1 MPGCNGDFGD
11 DPGVDYCVPE
21 LYRDNR
27 KLRAQ
32 KKKKPEIRK
41 LQGGTLEFQ
50 TTRTYTISLDGQGQT
65 FQGFLF
71 RASGAQGQDL
81 TDVFETEFVD
91 TQILPSDGERD
102 AIPGVAPA
110 SCAVGVSGATHVNTL
125 GKQSAQVLIT
135 IPSSAAGTIDL
146 EVTAM
151 INENLSYLTEYTLIA
166 KDAADMTIPPQVP
179 VLPPLMPVTAPTVE
193 APVAAP
199 VAAPAAGETATDS
212 PTAAD
217 SEELP
222 EGGVRFPAMGV
233 DDEMEF
239 GEVGQC
245 TGPGGVCEQ
254 CQGDC
259 DNDAGELLSDSLTSL
274 ERLTLFST

>member
-1 MPGCNGDFGD
+1 MGD

-21 LYRDNR
+21 FYRDNR
-27 KLRAQ
+27 KLRAANQ
-32 KKKKPEIRK
+32 KTQEQQKQPEIRK

-50 TTRTYTISLDGQGQT
+50 TTREYTIRLDGQGQT
-65 FQGFLF
+65 FQGFLI

-81 TDVFETEFVD
+81 SDVFETEFFE
-91 TQILPSDGERD
+91 TQILPSNGQRD

-110 SCAVGVSGATHVNTL
+110 SCAVGVSGATHVNTF
-125 GKQSAQVLIT
+125 GKQSAQVLMT
-135 IPSSAAGTIDL
+135 IPSSAAGMISL

-179 VLPPLMPVTAPTVE
+179 ALPPLVPAPTAPPVE

-199 VAAPAAGETATDS
+199 ETATDS

-217 SEELP
+217 TEELP
-222 EGGVRFPAMGV
+222 EGAVRFPAMGV
-233 DDEMEF
+233 DGEVEF

-245 TGPGGVCEQ
+245 TGPGGVCMQ

-259 DNDAGELLSDSLTSL
+259 DSDAGELLFWG
-274 ERLTLFST
+274 LFWCLF

>member
-1 MPGCNGDFGD
+1 MGD

-21 LYRDNR
+21 FYRGNR
-27 KLRAQ
+27 KLRAANQ
-32 KKKKPEIRK
+32 KTLKQEKQPEIRK

-50 TTRTYTISLDGQGQT
+50 TTREYTISLDGQGQT
-65 FQGFLF
+65 FQGFLI

-81 TDVFETEFVD
+81 SDVLDTDVFE
-91 TQILPSDGERD
+91 TQILPSDGQRD

-110 SCAVGVSGATHVNTL
+110 SCAVGVSGATHVNTFA
-125 GKQSAQVLIT
+125 KQRAQALIR
-135 IPSSAAGTIDL
+135 IPSSAAGMIRL

-151 INENLSYLTEYTLIA
+151 INENLSYLTEYILIA

-179 VLPPLMPVTAPTVE
+179 AFPTAPT
-193 APVAAP
+193 AAAP
-199 VAAPAAGETATDS
+199 VAAPGTATDS

-217 SEELP
+217 TEELP
-222 EGGVRFPAMGV
+222 EGAVRFPAMGV
-233 DDEMEF
+233 DGEVEF

-245 TGPGGVCEQ
+245 TGPGGVCMQ

-259 DNDAGELLSDSLTSL
+259 DSDAGELLFWG
-274 ERLTLFST
+274 LF